1 MLNVNT
7 YNLLTIENFSKFLN
21 SLSCIKKNPT
31 IAVAV
36 SSGVDSMNLLHI
48 SDKWAKKN
56 KKNLFIISY
65 NHNLRKES
73 LKEIHYVKQ
82 ASIKLGWKHK
92 TLTWQNPAKKNIL
105 EKARIARYQAISKF
119 CKKQNISSILLGH
132 HLDDM
137 IETFC
142 MRIIR
147 NSRIDGKKPYFSRC
161 RFRKRSQELYVIRIW
176 IRVWN
181 LEPWD

>member
-7 YNLLTIENFSKFLN
+7 YSLLTNENFSKFLN
-21 SLSCIKKNPT
+21 SLSCIKNNST

-36 SSGVDSMNLLHI
+36 SSGVDSMTLLHI
-48 SDKWAKKN
+48 TDIWAKKY
-56 KKNLFIISY
+56 KKKLFIISY

-105 EKARIARYQAISKF
+105 E
-119 CKKQNISSILLGH
+119 
-132 HLDDM
+132 
-137 IETFC
+137 
-142 MRIIR
+142 
-147 NSRIDGKKPYFSRC
+147 
-161 RFRKRSQELYVIRIW
+161 
-176 IRVWN
+176 
-181 LEPWD
+181 